1 MTQQHDNQA
10 NAVRWERVQT
20 LFHATADLSPEDRDR
35 ILADECANDAA
46 LAAEVRELIAA
57 DAAGTPLL
65 DRSMAHVAHRLLD
78 TSAPFSADAFAPY
91 RLGRLIGEGGMGVVY
106 LAERDDLGVQVAIKI
121 LRDGWLSPARR
132 MRFASEQRALAQ
144 LNHPSIARLY
154 DAGTLVDGTPWFVM
168 EFVDGV
174 ALNEYCRAHA
184 LSLDERL
191 RLFGDVCDAV
201 QHAHAHAIVHR
212 DLKPSNILVTP
223 DGRVKLLD
231 FGIAKQ
237 LAPTDSVGDQTL
249 TALRLM
255 TPAYA
260 APEQVR
266 GDPIGVFT
274 DVYALGVILFELLT
288 NSLPFDLSRCTP
300 GEAQSIIVE
309 RDAERM
315 SLVARRSPDPARQS
329 LSRSAWDDLDVLVQ
343 TAMQKEPSRRYATVD
358 ALHRDVQHFR
368 KREPLEAQPERA
380 GYRLRKFVH
389 RHWRTVSAAA
399 LVIVLFG
406 AGAVNYTLR
415 IARARDIA
423 TAESARRLRIQ
434 QFMTALFN
442 GGDETA
448 GPADSLRVVTL
459 IDRGVQEAR
468 LLDGEPVVQAE
479 LYQTLGTL
487 YQKLGSVARADT
499 LLRLSLDARRAFA
512 VSGAP
517 RASTDLAD
525 ALVALAELRID
536 QANYDD
542 ADSLVRGAVA
552 ISRLHADNVALQRR
566 TLGTLGRMLYER
578 GNYDRAIA
586 TLDSALT
593 LMSPSASDAAERAD
607 LLFALASAHFY
618 VGHYAE
624 SDSLNRIV
632 LAQHRALYGA
642 RHPSVAEDLIN
653 LGATEFERGR
663 YVEAERY
670 DREALAITESFY
682 GAEHFRTASN
692 LTMLGRALVR
702 QARYDE
708 ARTALQRAL
717 AIQERVFGPN
727 HPRVASV
734 LNELGTVA
742 MKWKHYDEAEA
753 NFSRMADVYRA
764 ANGDAHFTVAVAMS
778 NLASVHMERGEFARA
793 EAVYRDVIGR
803 FTRAQSPE
811 HLNTGIARIK
821 LGRSLIRQRRFAEGV
836 VESQRGYDVLHKQ
849 TTPAITWLQAARA
862 DLATAYDSLRQ
873 PALAAQFR
881 AESTSVANGN
891 ERK

>member
-1 MTQQHDNQA
+1 MTERRARQTDA
-10 NAVRWERVQT
+10 DRWERVQT
-20 LFHATADLSPEDRDR
+20 LFHATADLSSSDRDA
-35 ILADECANDAA
+35 ILANECANDPE
-46 LAAEVRELIAA
+46 LEAEVRALIEA
-57 DAAGTPLL
+57 DSEGSSLL
-65 DRSMAHVAHRLLD
+65 DRSMADVAHRLLD
-78 TSAPFSADAFAPY
+78 TTVPLSPDAFAPY

-106 LAERDDLGVQVAIKI
+106 LAERDDLGAQVAIKI

-132 MRFASEQRALAQ
+132 LRFASEQRALAQ

-154 DAGTLVDGTPWFVM
+154 DAGTLPDGTPWFVM
-168 EFVDGV
+168 EYVDGV
-174 ALNEYCRAHA
+174 ALNEYCRTNA

-191 RLFGDVCDAV
+191 RLFSEVCDAV

-212 DLKPSNILVTP
+212 DLKPSNVFVTR

-237 LAPTDSVGDQTL
+237 LLPDDTKSDQTL

-266 GDPIGVFT
+266 GAPIGVFT
-274 DVYALGVILFELLT
+274 DVYALGVILYELLT
-288 NSLPFDLSRCTP
+288 NALPFDLSRCTP

-315 SLVARRSPDPARQS
+315 SVVAIRSAEPEMRA
-329 LSRSAWDDLDVLVQ
+329 LSKSAWDDLDVLVQ
-343 TAMQKEPSRRYATVD
+343 TAMQKEPARRYATVD
-358 ALHRDVQHFR
+358 AMQRDVQHFR
-368 KREPLEAQPERA
+368 KREPLEAQPERVA
-380 GYRLRKFVH
+380 YRLRKFVH
-389 RHWRTVSAAA
+389 RHWRAVSATVAVVA
-399 LVIVLFG
+399 LFG

-448 GPADSLRVVTL
+448 GPADSLRVITL

-499 LLRLSLDARRAFA
+499 LLRLSLDARRALSS
-512 VSGAP
+512 SGATS
-517 RASTDLAD
+517 ASADLAD
-525 ALVALAELRID
+525 ALIALAELRID
-536 QANYDD
+536 QASYSG
-542 ADSLVRGAVA
+542 ADSFMNAATA
-552 ISRLHADNVALQRR
+552 IAKAHSTDVALQRR
-566 TLGTLGRMLYER
+566 TLGTLGRLLYER
-578 GNYDRAIA
+578 GEYARAVA
-586 TLDSALT
+586 TLDSALALVST
-593 LMSPSASDAAERAD
+593 GATDASERAD
-607 LLFALASAHFY
+607 LRFALASAHFY
-618 VGHYAE
+618 MGHYDA

-708 ARTALQRAL
+708 ARTALHRAL

-742 MKWKHYDEAEA
+742 MKAKHFDEAEA

-778 NLASVHMERGEFARA
+778 NLASVHMERGEFAKA
-793 EAVYRDVIGR
+793 ESVYRDVIQR
-803 FTRAQSPE
+803 FTRAQSAE

-821 LGRSLIRQRRFAEGV
+821 LGRSLIRQHRFAEGV
-836 VESQRGYDVLHKQ
+836 VESQRGYDVLRKQ

-862 DLATAYDSLRQ
+862 DLAIAYDSLSKGS
-873 PALAAQFR
+873 LAAQFR
-881 AESTSVANGN
+881 AESTMVANDTQ
-891 ERK
+891 RK